1 MKTETSLVQIA
12 LIVIAAVILFK
23 VFQIDS
29 NQKLIRDNI
38 NKSIKEIESAE
49 KNLEAAQEE
58 IANLEQTI
66 KQFKIERE
74 LLETQKDSIVLNYRE
89 QLEGDRDELEK
100 IKEDIKENT
109 NELDR
114 LRKLNDDFAL
124 KTEDSDEDKETK
136 EIKEAIRQS
145 HENLKKAIDAILE
158 RETQKK

>member
-1 MKTETSLVQIA
+1 MKTESSLIQIA